1 MTLLNCGRCSL
12 GAAVM
17 SAMELAAHLV
27 IKLIASEFFP
37 KGSRHVDC
45 ARSNICRHLH
55 LPSHF
60 FRILEWSKRMS
71 RHSGNALPLV
81 SGRKQTT
88 IRDTRKSKLRVV
100 TDLAGPPRTVNSH
113 AA

>member
-1 MTLLNCGRCSL
+1 MVPENPRKQIET
-12 GAAVM
+12 AE
-17 SAMELAAHLV
+17 ELAAM
-27 IKLIASEFFP
+27 
-37 KGSRHVDC
+37 
-45 ARSNICRHLH
+45 
-55 LPSHF
+55 
-60 FRILEWSKRMS
+60 ILRDRPNRLYRATRCFCGGFEQSDTAESCGVAERVSVMS